1 MTLLLP
7 YRFPRVKQIRHDK
20 IWSDCMTSI
29 DLAALTAPN
38 QGKLTKR
45 FLDTDESAQTQCKV
59 IYSPATLKLN
69 RTIEGSR
76 FLLPFLSPLS

>member
-1 MTLLLP
+1 MLSGQPGGPRMYPRSGYFLVITIVLLP

-20 IWSDCMTSI
+20 IWSDCMTST

-45 FLDTDESAQTQCKV
+45 FLDTDESAEPQCKV
-59 IYSPATLKLN
+59 I
-69 RTIEGSR
+69 
-76 FLLPFLSPLS
+76 